1 MGKRWWRRFKT
12 MLYIIGIGL
21 KGRESLSQD
30 SLKLIDRA
38 GLLVGGARHLDEF
51 PEFKGKKVL
60 IRSDLARVAGAID
73 AYTNKGGKSRKGRKL
88 STVVVLATG
97 DPNLFGIADF
107 LVNRFGKKRVRIVP
121 NVSPVQ
127 EAFARI
133 KENLNNVKV
142 LSVHGRGEGLEGVV
156 SEIISFGK
164 SAVFT
169 DRVNTPQK
177 IARALVKRGING
189 FSTYV
194 CEALGTKEERI
205 TKGSLKTIAQGSYH
219 PLNVMILIRDR
230 KSPPALGAVALKPM
244 ASKSLFGIPDKEFKS
259 SGGMITKQEIRVIAL
274 SKLLLEPES
283 VVWDIGS
290 GSGSVAV
297 EAARIASSGT
307 VYAVE
312 KEKNRVK
319 VIEENRQRFA
329 IKNLKIICGT
339 APGCLRDGSFPR
351 PDRVFIGGGGG
362 RGGRGGRGG
371 NGLSGILS
379 YVSRRIK
386 KGGTIVINA
395 VTIDTL
401 SAAAGFF
408 KRRGWGWDV
417 VSVNIAKTKSVE
429 GLDILSANN
438 PVFIISA
445 RKP

>member
-21 KGRESLSQD
+21 KGRGSLSQD

-38 GLLVGGARHLDEF
+38 GLLVGGARHLNEF

-73 AYTNKGGKSRKGRKL
+73 AYTKKRGKSP
-88 STVVVLATG
+88 VVVLATG

-107 LVNRFGKKRVRIVP
+107 LMNRFGKKRVRIVP

-133 KENLNNVKV
+133 KENLNDVKL
-142 LSVHGRGEGLEGVV
+142 LSVHGRGKGLEGVV
-156 SEIISFGK
+156 SEIIGSGK
-164 SAVFT
+164 AAVFT

-177 IARALVKRGING
+177 IARTLVKRGIDG

-205 TKGSLKTIAQGSYH
+205 TKGSLKTIARGSYH

-230 KSPPALGAVALKPM
+230 KAPPAPESVALKPM
-244 ASKSLFGIPDKEFKS
+244 ASKSLFGIPDKEFKF

-329 IKNLKIICGT
+329 IKNLKMT
-339 APGCLRDGSFPR
+339 GS
-351 PDRVFIGGGGG
+351 
-362 RGGRGGRGG
+362 
-371 NGLSGILS
+371 L
-379 YVSRRIK
+379 
-386 KGGTIVINA
+386 
-395 VTIDTL
+395 
-401 SAAAGFF
+401 
-408 KRRGWGWDV
+408 
-417 VSVNIAKTKSVE
+417 
-429 GLDILSANN
+429 
-438 PVFIISA
+438 
-445 RKP
+445 

>member
-1 MGKRWWRRFKT
+1 

-30 SLKLIDRA
+30 SFKLIDRA

-51 PEFKGKKVL
+51 PEFKGKKVV
-60 IRSDLARVAGAID
+60 IRADLAGVAGAIK
-73 AYTNKGGKSRKGRKL
+73 AYTKKRGKSP
-88 STVVVLATG
+88 VVVLATG

-107 LVNRFGKKRVRIVP
+107 LIKRFGKKGVRIVP

-133 KENLNNVKV
+133 KENLNDVKV
-142 LSVHGRGEGLEGVV
+142 LSFHGRGEGLEGVV
-156 SEIISFGK
+156 SEIIGSGRT
-164 SAVFT
+164 AVFT

-189 FSTYV
+189 FTAYV
-194 CEALGTKEERI
+194 CEALGTKEEKI
-205 TKGSLKTIAQGSYH
+205 TKGGLKTIARGSYH
-219 PLNVMILIRDR
+219 PLNVMILIRDK
-230 KSPPALGAVALKPM
+230 KSPPALEPTAPKW
-244 ASKSLFGIPDKEFKS
+244 LFGIPDKEFKC

-274 SKLLLEPES
+274 SKLRLEPDS

-312 KEKNRVK
+312 KEKKRVR
-319 VIEENRQRFA
+319 VIEENRRRFA

-339 APGCLRDGSFPR
+339 APGCLRQGFFPR

-362 RGGRGGRGG
+362 GGEGGG
-371 NGLSGILS
+371 NGLSGILG
-379 YVSRRIK
+379 YVLRRLE
-386 KGGTIVINA
+386 KGGTVVINA

-401 SAAAGFF
+401 SAATGFF
-408 KRRGWGWDV
+408 KRRGWSWDV
-417 VSVNIAKTKSVE
+417 VSVNIARTKPVE